1 MQEVSQTTEGRWAAK
16 PRSSGVEPSQNS
28 LFLVDNLVL
37 VGLDRLGMRGAEA
50 RCESATDATYE
61 HATGKRRIREALDGC
76 ARDAIHSTCETR

>member
-37 VGLDRLGMRGAEA
+37 VGLDRLGMRGAKA
-50 RCESATDATYE
+50 GCESATDATYE
-61 HATGKRRIREALDGC
+61 HATRKGRIRKAIDGRT
-76 ARDAIHSTCETR
+76 RDPIQSASETR